1 MKINSKNQ
9 NKQITNFCLTFQI
22 MLKFVDT
29 IYLDVVA

>member
-9 NKQITNFCLTFQI
+9 NNRITNFCLTYQT